1 MAFRD
6 RDKKDFNAGILYI
19 VLGGFFAL
27 FAQNYPMGTAVRMG
41 PAYFP
46 TFLGWLLAVLGLIVL
61 VRSFFV
67 HGEEPSPTHWRPLG
81 LLLLS
86 VVLFGI
92 LLDHAGMIV
101 ASFALMFI
109 AGIGGWDF
117 RWKEQLINAVVMT
130 AVNVGI
136 FYYGLAL
143 PFNLFPWS

>member
-46 TFLGWLLAVLGLIVL
+46 TVLGWLLAGLGLIIV
-61 VRSFFV
+61 VRSFFA
-67 HGEEPSPTHWRPLG
+67 HGDEPSPTHWRPLG
-81 LLLLS
+81 LILLS
-86 VVLFGI
+86 VVAFGF

-101 ASFALMFI
+101 ASFALMTI
-109 AGIGGWDF
+109 CGMGGWDW
-117 RWKEQLINAVVMT
+117 RWKEQLINAVFMT
-130 AVNVGI
+130 GVNVAI
-136 FYYGLAL
+136 FYYGLSL